1 MIIKKYQKT
10 LVIISL
16 IFATLL
22 LYFVSLGNY
31 PLMEPDEGRYAEI
44 AREMVE
50 SGDYITPRLNY
61 VHYFEKPP
69 LLYWLN
75 AISFKFLGQNEF
87 AARLATAS
95 LAILGAV
102 AVAILA
108 SVFIGFW
115 GGILSYV
122 ITVTSLLY
130 YAIGSIT
137 ITDMPLSTFITI
149 ALVAFFI
156 AHKKQSRISYIIFY
170 LSLALGVLTKGLV
183 AIVLPA
189 GIIFWYIVLTRQW
202 QLFYKSLY
210 LPGIILFFVI
220 IVSYFYPVCAKN
232 PDFFYFFFIREH
244 FLRYATKMHARYQPF
259 WYFLPMIP
267 AGIVPW
273 TAFLPSIFSKKG
285 LRGDTSEDKK
295 HFFIY
300 LALWF
305 SVILLFFSF
314 SNSKLIPYIVPCF
327 PPLAVL
333 IAANLVKMQEQN
345 IVFGSAKAWLWV
357 CNGLLAL
364 ALFSFPIVCY
374 YLPKD
379 ETTEIGMSLFR
390 TGVISSIALISMPI
404 LFTVLSRKKVKDA
417 LIVLCFASF
426 IFMMSLHTLFPTIAE
441 VRTLKFVSEYV
452 LRTCPDDVTLVSYR
466 EVLQGLSFYTTRR
479 VLQVEELGE
488 LEFGASKPSAKSW
501 FLKKDEFLPL
511 WKSKSKYAIVVRDDM
526 RVEDFF
532 TNGVSYAKK
541 AQVGKYLVFTNFR

>member
-137 ITDMPLSTFITI
+137 ITDMPLSTFITM

-183 AIVLPA
+183 
-189 GIIFWYIVLTRQW
+189 
-202 QLFYKSLY
+202 
-210 LPGIILFFVI
+210 
-220 IVSYFYPVCAKN
+220 
-232 PDFFYFFFIREH
+232 
-244 FLRYATKMHARYQPF
+244 
-259 WYFLPMIP
+259 
-267 AGIVPW
+267 
-273 TAFLPSIFSKKG
+273 
-285 LRGDTSEDKK
+285 
-295 HFFIY
+295 
-300 LALWF
+300 
-305 SVILLFFSF
+305 
-314 SNSKLIPYIVPCF
+314 
-327 PPLAVL
+327 
-333 IAANLVKMQEQN
+333 
-345 IVFGSAKAWLWV
+345 
-357 CNGLLAL
+357 
-364 ALFSFPIVCY
+364 
-374 YLPKD
+374 
-379 ETTEIGMSLFR
+379 
-390 TGVISSIALISMPI
+390 
-404 LFTVLSRKKVKDA
+404 
-417 LIVLCFASF
+417 
-426 IFMMSLHTLFPTIAE
+426 
-441 VRTLKFVSEYV
+441 
-452 LRTCPDDVTLVSYR
+452 
-466 EVLQGLSFYTTRR
+466 
-479 VLQVEELGE
+479 
-488 LEFGASKPSAKSW
+488 
-501 FLKKDEFLPL
+501 
-511 WKSKSKYAIVVRDDM
+511 VV
-526 RVEDFF
+526 V
-532 TNGVSYAKK
+532 
-541 AQVGKYLVFTNFR
+541 